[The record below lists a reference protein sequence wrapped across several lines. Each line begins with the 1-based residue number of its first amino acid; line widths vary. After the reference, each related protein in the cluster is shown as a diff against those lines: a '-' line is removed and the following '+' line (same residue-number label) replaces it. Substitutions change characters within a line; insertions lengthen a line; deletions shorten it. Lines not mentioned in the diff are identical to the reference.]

1 MIRFVLVGIIVL
13 LGIFMA
19 ICPKYAVKQEEREN
33 QESLV
38 RMRKKGIILTIAA
51 FIVIVILVIVQFN
64 M

>member
-1 MIRFVLVGIIVL
+1 MIRFVLIGIIVL

-19 ICPKYAVKQEEREN
+19 ICPQYAVKQEEREK

-38 RMRKKGIILTIAA
+38 RMRKKGIVLTIAA
-51 FIVIVILVIVQFN
+51 FIVIVILVIVRFN

>member
-38 RMRKKGIILTIAA
+38 RMRKKGYYINHSSIHSNWNSCNSSI
-51 FIVIVILVIVQFN
+51 
-64 M
+64 